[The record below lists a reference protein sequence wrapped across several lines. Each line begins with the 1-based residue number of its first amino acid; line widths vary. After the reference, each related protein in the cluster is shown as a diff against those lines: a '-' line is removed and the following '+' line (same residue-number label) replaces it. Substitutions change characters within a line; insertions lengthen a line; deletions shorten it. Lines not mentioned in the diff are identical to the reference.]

1 MVSETGQC
9 LIESSHCGI
18 TTQLILQIFFTF
30 GSHPPFSVVAYNPG
44 EDQKPYL
51 DKYLRRYAA
60 LGDLCCQE
68 EELQEEVSRLCSIR
82 EEEREIDGIFSET
95 QQLEE
100 PPPPEKLAVSTPN
113 MKVMEQLIRETISRH
128 MNDEKIIRSSHHGFT
143 KRKSCLTTLINFYN
157 VMTVLGGLVFSLA
170 VVVGS
175 LQRLLSTGISTLK
188 EVITLKKKRLFTI
201 LILMTLGALGQYSP
215 PTSGGTE
222 ARSASFSV
230 LLGQPAANLRSLR
243 NTLALWG
250 EQSQQMQQLRDE
262 VARLAAEIGTMKKE
276 VQQMREAVSA
286 TTQMSDWALKSAG
299 AAIDLHRSSS
309 SSAWLCRVF
318 WFLCA
323 PHVLD
328 TFVQTDASPGYCWPF
343 QGSGSEVLI
352 RLPAQVRP
360 TAVTVQHASKIASPL
375 ETVSS
380 APRDFTVSG
389 LDEEGEDET
398 LLGTFTYAVHKEP
411 TQTFPLQ
418 NGNPRA
424 FRFLKLGIQSNWGK
438 PGYTCIYRVQVH
450 GKIVGSSAIGQT
462 RVETLPH

>member
-1 MVSETGQC
+1 MAGT
-9 LIESSHCGI
+9 LLPGI
-18 TTQLILQIFFTF
+18 TGPTQLLENGCE
-30 GSHPPFSVVAYNPG
+30 GSFLLAASPG
-44 EDQKPYL
+44 
-51 DKYLRRYAA
+51 RRYAA

-113 MKVMEQLIRETISRH
+113 MKEEA
-128 MNDEKIIRSSHHGFT
+128 
-143 KRKSCLTTLINFYN
+143 RKSETAKKMGTADPEESALIDW
-157 VMTVLGGLVFSLA
+157 LVFSLA

-230 LLGQPAANLRSLR
+230 REWSCSRLLRDLDADVDAVDKGCTTGLEAPGGAGQLSDKICFPGVCR

-250 EQSQQMQQLRDE
+250 EQSQQTQQLRDE

>member
-1 MVSETGQC
+1 MAQ
-9 LIESSHCGI
+9 SSAP
-18 TTQLILQIFFTF
+18 
-30 GSHPPFSVVAYNPG
+30 SFSSRRCTLSQ
-44 EDQKPYL
+44 EDQGTSWKGP
-51 DKYLRRYAA
+51 AH
-60 LGDLCCQE
+60 
-68 EELQEEVSRLCSIR
+68 CSCSTG
-82 EEEREIDGIFSET
+82 ENER
-95 QQLEE
+95 
-100 PPPPEKLAVSTPN
+100 
-113 MKVMEQLIRETISRH
+113 
-128 MNDEKIIRSSHHGFT
+128 
-143 KRKSCLTTLINFYN
+143 
-157 VMTVLGGLVFSLA
+157 LVFSPAYRLA
-170 VVVGS
+170 MAVLS
-175 LQRLLSTGISTLK
+175 LQRSLSTGISTLK
-188 EVITLKKKRLFTI
+188 DIITLKKGRLFTI
-201 LILMTLGALGQYSP
+201 LFWMSLAALAGAYCGISLLMWMLRAKNVPQ
-215 PTSGGTE
+215 
-222 ARSASFSV
+222 V

-328 TFVQTDASPGYCWPF
+328 TFVQPDASPGYCWPF
-343 QGSGSEVLI
+343 QGSRSEVLI

-360 TAVTVQHASKIASPL
+360 TAVTIQHTSKIASPL
-375 ETVSS
+375 GTVSS

>member
-1 MVSETGQC
+1 MAGT
-9 LIESSHCGI
+9 LLPGI
-18 TTQLILQIFFTF
+18 TGPTQLLENGCE
-30 GSHPPFSVVAYNPG
+30 GSFLLAASPG
-44 EDQKPYL
+44 
-51 DKYLRRYAA
+51 RRYAA

-113 MKVMEQLIRETISRH
+113 MKEEA
-128 MNDEKIIRSSHHGFT
+128 
-143 KRKSCLTTLINFYN
+143 RKSETAKKMGTADPEESALIDFRNL
-157 VMTVLGGLVFSLA
+157 VMCADPDTWDGDIWGDPDDEPKQAGLVFSLA